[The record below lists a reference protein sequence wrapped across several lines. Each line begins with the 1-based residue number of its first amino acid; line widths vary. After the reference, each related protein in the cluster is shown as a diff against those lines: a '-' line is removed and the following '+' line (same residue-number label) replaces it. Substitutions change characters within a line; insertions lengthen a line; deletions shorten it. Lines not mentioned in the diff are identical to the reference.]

1 MTGNHRP
8 RRQRGQETLQAMLA
22 VAFMLL
28 PVLFG
33 IVELG
38 GLIHVWLGQQS
49 AAAIGAR
56 VAGERG
62 EDDGVVRDRIALE
75 LRAAGI
81 DPAHVQVKVSPGSAP
96 WGQPIAVRLS
106 SRQRIAIPFLFSR
119 DVTLSSS
126 YVGRGEVNH

>member
-1 MTGNHRP
+1 MTSARRH
-8 RRQRGQETLQAMLA
+8 RRQRGQETLQAVLA

-38 GLIHVWLGQQS
+38 GLIHVWMGQQA

-62 EDDGVVRDRIALE
+62 EDDALVRDRISVE
-75 LRAAGI
+75 LQAAGL
-81 DPAHVQVKVSPGSAP
+81 DPAHVQVTVTPP
-96 WGQPIAVRLS
+96 YVRWGQPIAVRVT
-106 SRQRIAIPFLFSR
+106 SRRHLAIPFLFSR
-119 DVTLSSS
+119 DLSLSSS
-126 YVGRGEVNH
+126 YVARGEVNH

>member
-1 MTGNHRP
+1 MTRGRQQ
-8 RRQRGQETLQAMLA
+8 RQRGQETLQAVLA
-22 VAFMLL
+22 VAFILL

-38 GLIHVWLGQQS
+38 GLIHVWIGEQA

-62 EDDGVVRDRIALE
+62 EDDAVVRDRIRTE
-75 LRAAGI
+75 LIAAGL
-81 DPAHVQVKVSPGSAP
+81 DPRRVDVGVTPAYVR
-96 WGQPIAVRLS
+96 WGQPITVQVVSHRHV
-106 SRQRIAIPFLFSR
+106 AIPFLFSS
-119 DVTLSSS
+119 DLTLASR

>member
-1 MTGNHRP
+1 MRRRRH
-8 RRQRGQETLQAMLA
+8 RQRGQETLQAVLA
-22 VAFMLL
+22 VAFILV

-38 GLIHVWLGQQS
+38 GLIHIWIGEQA

-62 EDDGVVRDRIALE
+62 EDDAIVRDRIRIE
-75 LRAAGI
+75 LIAAGL
-81 DPAHVQVKVSPGSAP
+81 DPNHVQVTVAP
-96 WGQPIAVRLS
+96 ASVRWGQPITVQVISHRHL
-106 SRQRIAIPFLFSR
+106 AIPFLFSR
-119 DVTLSSS
+119 DLTLASR

>member
-1 MTGNHRP
+1 MTERSRL
-8 RRQRGQETLQAMLA
+8 RRQSGQETLQAMLA

-33 IVELG
+33 IIELG
-38 GLIHVWLGQQS
+38 GLVHVWIGQQS

-62 EDDGVVRDRIALE
+62 EDDSLVRDRVTVE
-75 LRAAGI
+75 LRAAGL
-81 DPAHVQVKVSPGSAP
+81 DPAHVQVTVAP
-96 WGQPIAVRLS
+96 AYARWGQPITVRLT
-106 SRQRIAIPFLFSR
+106 SRQHVSIPFLFSR
-119 DVTLSSS
+119 DVMLTST

>member
-1 MTGNHRP
+1 MTGGRQQ
-8 RRQRGQETLQAMLA
+8 RQRGQETLQAVLA
-22 VAFMLL
+22 VAFILL

-38 GLIHVWLGQQS
+38 GLIHVWIGEQA

-62 EDDGVVRDRIALE
+62 EDDAVVRDRIRTE
-75 LRAAGI
+75 LIAAGL
-81 DPAHVQVKVSPGSAP
+81 DPRRVDVGVTPAYVR
-96 WGQPIAVRLS
+96 WGQPITVQVVSHRHL
-106 SRQRIAIPFLFSR
+106 AIPFLFSS
-119 DVTLSSS
+119 DLTLASR

>member
-1 MTGNHRP
+1 MIRTR
-8 RRQRGQETLQAMLA
+8 RQRQRGQETLQAVLA
-22 VAFMLL
+22 VAFILL

-38 GLIHVWLGQQS
+38 GLIHIWIGEQA

-62 EDDGVVRDRIALE
+62 EDDPVVRDRIRIE
-75 LRAAGI
+75 LVAAGLDPKRVQI
-81 DPAHVQVKVSPGSAP
+81 DVSPAYVR
-96 WGQPIAVRLS
+96 WGQPITVQVTS
-106 SRQRIAIPFLFSR
+106 HRQLAIPFLFSR
-119 DVTLSSS
+119 DLTLASS

>member
-1 MTGNHRP
+1 MTTSRQQ
-8 RRQRGQETLQAMLA
+8 RQRGQETLQGVLA
-22 VAFMLL
+22 VAFILL

-38 GLIHVWLGQQS
+38 GLIHIWIGEQA

-62 EDDGVVRDRIALE
+62 EDDAVVRDRIRIE
-75 LRAAGI
+75 LVAAGL
-81 DPAHVQVKVSPGSAP
+81 DPRRVQISVSPGYVR
-96 WGQPIAVRLS
+96 WGQPITVQVTSNRHL
-106 SRQRIAIPFLFSR
+106 AIPFLFTRDLTLASR
-119 DVTLSSS
+119 

>member
-1 MTGNHRP
+1 MTGTRQQ
-8 RRQRGQETLQAMLA
+8 RQRGQETLQAVLA
-22 VAFMLL
+22 VAFILL

-38 GLIHVWLGQQS
+38 GLIHIWIGEQA

-62 EDDGVVRDRIALE
+62 EDDPIVRDRVNAE
-75 LRAAGI
+75 LVAAGL
-81 DPAHVQVKVSPGSAP
+81 DPRHVQVNVSPAYVR
-96 WGQPIAVRLS
+96 WGQPITVQVTSHRHV
-106 SRQRIAIPFLFSR
+106 AIPFLFTR
-119 DVTLSSS
+119 DLTLSSR

>member
-1 MTGNHRP
+1 MTPSGTH

-33 IVELG
+33 IVELS
-38 GLIHVWLGQQS
+38 GLIHVWIGQQS

-62 EDDGVVRDRIALE
+62 EDDSLVRDRIGVE
-75 LRAAGI
+75 LRAAGLNQSQ
-81 DPAHVQVKVSPGSAP
+81 VQVSITPAFVH
-96 WGQPIAVRLS
+96 WGQPIAVRLVS
-106 SRQRIAIPFLFSR
+106 QQHIAIPFLFSR

-126 YVGRGEVNH
+126 YIGRGEINH